1 MKNLNKITRI
11 IMKVLEITHWVTVII
26 MAVIVICSVAVPQH
40 LRNFIDR
47 CSFENETEIT
57 AYGFEVTMF
66 DSDGKLNMMTLFLF
80 GIGAVIIYSLMAMIF
95 RNLYLIIKKS
105 ESDASFKKCNIRMF
119 TEIGIFSVS
128 IPSVG
133 LIMSTVLRI
142 VLGVDNVETSV
153 SSYGFIMGIIV
164 LCITQ
169 FFVRGAELE
178 KDVDGLL

>member
-11 IMKVLEITHWVTVII
+11 IMKVLEITHWAAAAI
-26 MAVIVICSVAVPQH
+26 MTVIVICSVAVPQH

-47 CSFENETEIT
+47 CPFENESEIT

-80 GIGAVIIYSLMAMIF
+80 GIGAVVIYSLMAMIF
-95 RNLYLIIKKS
+95 RNLYLILKKS
-105 ESDASFKKCNIRMF
+105 EGATPFQKCNIRML

-128 IPSVG
+128 VPSVG
-133 LIMSTVLRI
+133 LFMSTVLRL
-142 VLGVDNVETSV
+142 VLGVDSVETSI
-153 SSYGFIMGIIV
+153 SCDGFIMGIIV
-164 LCITQ
+164 LCLTQ
-169 FFVRGAELE
+169 FLVRGAELE

>member
-1 MKNLNKITRI
+1 MKNLDKITRI
-11 IMKVLEITHWVTVII
+11 ITKVLEITHWAAAAI

-40 LRNFIDR
+40 LRNFIDK
-47 CSFENETEIT
+47 CSFENESEIT

-105 ESDASFKKCNIRMF
+105 EDTTPFQKCNVRML

-128 IPSVG
+128 VPIVG

-142 VLGVDNVETSV
+142 VLGVDGVEASI
-153 SSYGFIMGIIV
+153 SCEGFIMGIIV

-169 FFVRGAELE
+169 FFVHGAELE